1 MPQPEQQ
8 AREKIDQLLH
18 AAGWLVCDAAA
29 ASIHAARGVA
39 IREFP
44 LPGYGFADYLLYV
57 DGKAAGV
64 IEAKKEG
71 VTLTG
76 VETQSDKYTKGL
88 PAGLPRW
95 RNPLPFSYQSTGI
108 ETRFTNGLDPTPRSR
123 PVFAFHQPKLLADWL
138 NYAPAAQPGEGSA
151 GDLASTFLARLQA
164 MPPLKE
170 EGLWPAQITAIRNLE
185 NSLKENRPR
194 ALIQMAT
201 GSGKTFTSISFIYR
215 LIKFAGARRIL
226 FLVDRGNLADQTLK
240 EFQQYVSP
248 YNNFKFSEEYIVQ
261 RLQGNQIDT
270 TARVCIC
277 TIQRLYFMLKGRE
290 LADEDEDM
298 MATGFDG
305 IYKKVPPI
313 EYNPAIPIETF
324 DIIVTDEAHRSI
336 YNLWAQVL
344 EYFDAY
350 LIGLTATPG
359 KQTFGFF
366 HQNLVMEYNHEMAV
380 ADGVNVNYDVY
391 RIKTAITE
399 AGSRVEAGYYVEK
412 QERDTRKTRW
422 EELDD
427 DFAYDPNQL
436 DRDVV
441 TPDQIRTIVRTF
453 RDKLFSEIFP
463 GRTEVP
469 KTLIFAKDDNHAENI
484 VEILRE
490 EFGKGNE
497 FAQKITY
504 RTTGAT
510 PKELISAFRN
520 SYHPRIAVTVDMIA
534 TGTDIKPVE
543 IVFFMRA
550 VKSRG
555 FFEQMKGRGVRVIN
569 PDDLRA
575 VTPDA
580 TAKDHFVI
588 VDAVGVCEQD
598 KTDARPMEKKPS
610 VSFERLLQA
619 VAFGNT
625 EDDVITSIAGRLAR
639 MEHRI
644 SAEDDAKIRVASGGL
659 GLKDLAHQLVA
670 ALSPDPVE
678 AASRRLPYLPMET
691 ADDYAGYGFLDPN
704 APIEMQR
711 ANLPHWRQDE
721 ASYFV
726 TFRLADSLPR
736 QRLIAWREARADWLT
751 RNPRPWSAAQET
763 DYTERFSAR
772 IESWLDAGVGSCA
785 LANPQARE
793 LMETALWHFDGE
805 RYRLGKYVV
814 AANHVHVIVTP
825 LPGHELSE
833 ILHSWKS
840 YTAKQILQLAAA
852 SGRLPEGAISI
863 WQKES
868 YDRIVRTS
876 EELFRI
882 EQYIQRHSEYELSAA
897 VKRRDAASTA
907 MQQARTLAAKPLCD
921 PTLRQLIL
929 DIKAKNELTIDHVS
943 QDQVIEAGF
952 SQAALD
958 RARGLVQ
965 SFEQFIADH
974 KDEIT
979 ALQIL
984 YAKPYKQ
991 RLTFEAVKELADAIE
1006 KPPYLWNESQLWQ
1019 AYAALEASKAKGA
1032 SGKRILTDLV
1042 SLVRFAIHQDNELVP
1057 FPERVNANFKA
1068 WVEAASRRLAETKR
1082 QDAASTGFTTE
1093 QMKWLEMIR
1102 DHIAANLG
1110 IEPDDFEYAPF
1121 AQEGGL
1127 GKVHQLFGDE
1137 LNTLIEQLNESLA
1150 A

>member
-1 MPQPEQQ
+1 
-8 AREKIDQLLH
+8 
-18 AAGWLVCDAAA
+18 
-29 ASIHAARGVA
+29 
-39 IREFP
+39 
-44 LPGYGFADYLLYV
+44 
-57 DGKAAGV
+57 
-64 IEAKKEG
+64 
-71 VTLTG
+71 
-76 VETQSDKYTKGL
+76 
-88 PAGLPRW
+88 
-95 RNPLPFSYQSTGI
+95 
-108 ETRFTNGLDPTPRSR
+108 
-123 PVFAFHQPKLLADWL
+123 
-138 NYAPAAQPGEGSA
+138 
-151 GDLASTFLARLQA
+151 
-164 MPPLKE
+164 
-170 EGLWPAQITAIRNLE
+170 
-185 NSLKENRPR
+185 
-194 ALIQMAT
+194 MAT
-201 GSGKTFTSISFIYR
+201 GSGKTFTAISFIYR
-215 LIKFAGARRIL
+215 LIKFTGARRVL
-226 FLVDRGNLADQTLK
+226 FLVDRGNLADQSLK

-261 RLQGNQIDT
+261 RLTGNILDT

-277 TIQRLYFMLKGRE
+277 TIQRLYFMLKGRD
-290 LADEDEDM
+290 LAEEDEDL

-305 IYKKVPPI
+305 IYKKVPPV

-380 ADGVNVNYDVY
+380 ADGV
-391 RIKTAITE
+391 KTAITE
-399 AGSRVEAGYYVEK
+399 GGSKVEAGYYVEK

-453 RDKLFSEIFP
+453 RDKLFSEIFRD
-463 GRTEVP
+463 RTEVP

-534 TGTDIKPVE
+534 TGTDIKPEE

-555 FFEQMKGRGVRVIN
+555 FFEQMKGRGVRVIK
-569 PDDLRA
+569 PDELKA

-580 TAKDHFVI
+580 KAKDHFVI
-588 VDAVGVCEQD
+588 IDAVGVCEQD

-644 SAEDDAKIRVASGGL
+644 SAEDDARIRIASGGL
-659 GLKDLAHQLVA
+659 GLKDLAHQLVQS
-670 ALSPDPVE
+670 LSPDLDL
-678 AASRRLPYLPMET
+678 LPSP
-691 ADDYAGYGFLDPN
+691 
-704 APIEMQR
+704 
-711 ANLPHWRQDE
+711 
-721 ASYFV
+721 
-726 TFRLADSLPR
+726 
-736 QRLIAWREARADWLT
+736 
-751 RNPRPWSAAQET
+751 
-763 DYTERFSAR
+763 
-772 IESWLDAGVGSCA
+772 
-785 LANPQARE
+785 
-793 LMETALWHFDGE
+793 
-805 RYRLGKYVV
+805 
-814 AANHVHVIVTP
+814 
-825 LPGHELSE
+825 
-833 ILHSWKS
+833 
-840 YTAKQILQLAAA
+840 
-852 SGRLPEGAISI
+852 SGRGGGGEGAI
-863 WQKES
+863 QGEGAAQHA
-868 YDRIVRTS
+868 RIV
-876 EELFRI
+876 
-882 EQYIQRHSEYELSAA
+882 
-897 VKRRDAASTA
+897 AS
-907 MQQARTLAAKPLCD
+907 KPLCD
-921 PTLRQLIL
+921 PALRQLIL

-943 QDQVIEAGF
+943 QDQAIEAGF
-952 SQAALD
+952 SQAARD
-958 RARGLVQ
+958 RAKGLVQ

-984 YAKPYKQ
+984 CKPYKQ
-991 RLTFEAVKELADAIE
+991 RLTFEAVQELADAIE

-1019 AYAALEASKAKGA
+1019 AYAALEASKVKGA
-1032 SGKRILTDLV
+1032 SGRRILTDLV

-1068 WVEAASRRLAETKR
+1068 
-1082 QDAASTGFTTE
+1082 
-1093 QMKWLEMIR
+1093 
-1102 DHIAANLG
+1102 
-1110 IEPDDFEYAPF
+1110 
-1121 AQEGGL
+1121 
-1127 GKVHQLFGDE
+1127 
-1137 LNTLIEQLNESLA
+1137 
-1150 A
+1150 